1 MSTAPHILIVD
12 DNEAMARTLRDI
24 IELKGFRASTA
35 SSSSQAITMLATAHF
50 SCIISDIRMPEM
62 NGLELYRTLR
72 TSYPSVRVLLMTAY
86 VEDQLIDEGL
96 AEGVV
101 AVLSK
106 PLDIPLL
113 LSLVAG

>member
-1 MSTAPHILIVD
+1 MSAAQHILIVD

-24 IELKGFRASTA
+24 IELKGISAAMA
-35 SSSSQAITMLATAHF
+35 SSGRQAIQLLAAGEY

-62 NGLELYRTLR
+62 NGLELYRAVR
-72 TSYPSVRVLLMTAY
+72 ARYPWVRVLLMTAY
-86 VEDQLIDEGL
+86 VEDELIDEGL
-96 AEGVV
+96 AEGVI

-113 LSLVAG
+113 LSLVG